1 MLLLM
6 SFLKKYSEAPTRDVL
21 GAVPYLQDVQSPS
34 HVSTGKSYERFHPVF
49 TYVNSARKQEGYRG
63 PESTNVPRGDKMDCE
78 DQGFETMK
86 EKKGKDGVNNTLLI
100 YRLQNLLWLLGT
112 WASRE

>member
-1 MLLLM
+1 MLP
-6 SFLKKYSEAPTRDVL
+6 EETRW
-21 GAVPYLQDVQSPS
+21 
-34 HVSTGKSYERFHPVF
+34 
-49 TYVNSARKQEGYRG
+49 
-63 PESTNVPRGDKMDCE
+63 DCE

>member
-1 MLLLM
+1 MSPLERVTSAFIPSSLM
-6 SFLKKYSEAPTRDVL
+6 ST
-21 GAVPYLQDVQSPS
+21 LQ
-34 HVSTGKSYERFHPVF
+34 GNR
-49 TYVNSARKQEGYRG
+49 QEGYRG